1 MVGAME
7 RTNDTHGQLLIK
19 ARDGDQD
26 AWSELVDRMSPMVWS
41 IARGF
46 QLDHATATDV
56 AQTVWLKLVD
66 NLDRIDDPE
75 RLPGWMATT
84 CRREALRVADAR
96 KRVIPSEFE
105 FDLPDPTYSVESA
118 VVEEEEV
125 AAVRNAFDSLDADD
139 QLLLRLV
146 VLEPSLSYQE
156 ISQITGRPIGSLGP
170 TRARA
175 LNRLR
180 RALDETTTK
189 RSTTAG

>member
-1 MVGAME
+1 ME
-7 RTNDTHGQLLIK
+7 RPNDTHGQLLIR
-19 ARDGDQD
+19 ARQGDQD
-26 AWSELVDRMSPMVWS
+26 AWSELVDRLSPMVWS

-46 QLDHATATDV
+46 RLDHASATDV

-66 NLDRIDDPE
+66 NLDRIEDPE

-84 CRREALRVADAR
+84 CRREALRVANQN
-96 KRVIPSEFE
+96 KWTIPSDFE

-118 VVEEEEV
+118 VVEEEES
-125 AAVRNAFDSLDADD
+125 AAVRKAFDSLDASD

-156 ISQITGRPIGSLGP
+156 ISEITGRPVGSLGP

-175 LNRLR
+175 LTRLR
-180 RALDETTTK
+180 QALDETTTT
-189 RSTTAG
+189 RPTSAG

>member
-1 MVGAME
+1 ME
-7 RTNDTHGQLLIK
+7 HTNDTHGQLLTR
-19 ARDGDQD
+19 ARQGDQD

-46 QLDHATATDV
+46 RLDHATATDV
-56 AQTVWLKLVD
+56 AQTVWLKVID

-84 CRREALRVADAR
+84 CRREALRVANQN
-96 KRVIPSEFE
+96 KRTIPTDFE
-105 FDLPDPTYSVESA
+105 FDLADPTCSVESA
-118 VVEEEEV
+118 VVEESDS
-125 AAVRNAFDSLDADD
+125 AAVRTAFDSLDAGD

-146 VLEPSLSYQE
+146 VLEPELSYQE
-156 ISQITGRPIGSLGP
+156 ISEITGRPVGSLGP

-175 LNRLR
+175 LTRLR

-189 RSTTAG
+189 RPISAG